1 MSAGHSVLPG
11 GVRYQPDE
19 KIPASLAVGLGL
31 QLTFLNIAAIMLIP
45 AVVMRAAGQPEAY
58 VSWAVLA
65 SVAVC
70 GMTTVLQAFR
80 IGRIGTGHVLVM
92 GTSGAFITVCI
103 AAVAKSGPAL
113 LATLVIISALVPL
126 VLSWRLSLFQRI
138 LTPTVSGTVIM
149 LIPITVMPYASDLLM
164 NAPDEQPVLA
174 APLSA
179 LATVLVISGIALK
192 GTARLRLWAPVIGVI
207 IGSVIAGLYGLY
219 DVDRVAD
226 AAWIDVPT
234 NQWPGFDVNFG
245 PTFWMLLPSF
255 LLVAMIASI
264 RTMSSSVAIQ
274 RVSWRRQRSVDYRA
288 VQGAMTVDGLGNLLS
303 GLAGT
308 MPGSATTVSV
318 SMTELT
324 GVGARSVGIAAGAT
338 FIILVFLPKTIAA
351 VLAIP
356 DAVFAGYLFV
366 LLTMLFIVGIKII
379 VQDGLDYHKG
389 MIAGISFLV
398 GVAFHYGMIFP
409 DSISEFAG
417 GLLQNGMNAGG
428 FTAIFMT
435 LFVELTEPR
444 RNGLETM
451 FSPSA
456 LPQIREFLQAF
467 ASNNGW
473 DSAMTD
479 RLDAVSEE
487 TLLILMRQDEAGE
500 ERDGLRLRLVAHKE
514 DGGAVLEFVVAPR
527 EENLHD
533 RLALL
538 GEKADDIPPEREVP
552 LRLLRHLAS
561 SVRHQQ
567 YYDTDIVTV
576 RVKPPATDREAR
588 A

>member
-1 MSAGHSVLPG
+1 MSANHSALTA

-19 KIPASLAVGLGL
+19 KIPIALAIGLGL
-31 QLTFLNIAAIMLIP
+31 QLTFLTIAAIMLIP
-45 AVVMRAAGQPEAY
+45 TIVMRAGGQTEAY
-58 VSWAVLA
+58 VSWAVFA
-65 SVAVC
+65 SVVVC

-80 IGRIGTGHVLVM
+80 IGRVGTGHVLVM

-149 LIPITVMPYASDLLM
+149 LIPITVMPYVSDLLM
-164 NAPDEQPVLA
+164 NASHEQPAVA
-174 APLSA
+174 APLCA
-179 LATVLVISGIALK
+179 LATGTRHQRCCPERDGKTAPLGTGYRGHHRFRDCRLVRSI
-192 GTARLRLWAPVIGVI
+192 RRRPCRQCC
-207 IGSVIAGLYGLY
+207 
-219 DVDRVAD
+219 VDRHP
-226 AAWIDVPT
+226 IS
-234 NQWPGFDVNFG
+234 QWPGFDVEFG
-245 PTFWMLLPSF
+245 TAFWSLLPAF

-264 RTMSSSVAIQ
+264 RTMSSAVAIQ
-274 RVSWRRQRSVDYRA
+274 RVSWRRQRSVDFRA

-308 MPGSATTVSV
+308 IPGSATTMSV

-324 GVGARSVGIAAGAT
+324 GVGARSVGVATGAT
-338 FIILVFLPKTIAA
+338 FIILAFLPKPVAV

-379 VQDGLDYHKG
+379 IQDGLDYHTG
-389 MIAGISFLV
+389 LIAGISFLA
-398 GVAFHYGMIFP
+398 GVAFHYDMIFP
-409 DSISEFAG
+409 DFTSAFAG

-428 FTAIFMT
+428 FTAIFMS
-435 LFVELTEPR
+435 LFMELVERR
-444 RNGLETM
+444 RNKIETV

-456 LPQIREFLQAF
+456 LPEVREFLRVF
-467 ASNNGW
+467 ASSNGW
-473 DSAMTD
+473 DSAMTN
-479 RLDAVSEE
+479 RLDAVCEE
-487 TLLILMRQDEAGE
+487 TILTLMRQDEAAQ
-500 ERDGLRLRLVAHKE
+500 DHAGLRLYLAAYKK
-514 DGGAVLEFVVAPR
+514 DSGAVLEFVVAPR

-538 GEKADDIPPEREVP
+538 SEKSGEIPPEREVS

-567 YYDTDIVTV
+567 YLDTDIVTV
-576 RVKPPATDREAR
+576 HVQPPTPIRPTSA
-588 A
+588 

>member
-1 MSAGHSVLPG
+1 
-11 GVRYQPDE
+11 
-19 KIPASLAVGLGL
+19 
-31 QLTFLNIAAIMLIP
+31 
-45 AVVMRAAGQPEAY
+45 
-58 VSWAVLA
+58 
-65 SVAVC
+65 
-70 GMTTVLQAFR
+70 
-80 IGRIGTGHVLVM
+80 
-92 GTSGAFITVCI
+92 
-103 AAVAKSGPAL
+103 
-113 LATLVIISALVPL
+113 
-126 VLSWRLSLFQRI
+126 
-138 LTPTVSGTVIM
+138 M

-219 DVDRVAD
+219 DVDRVAG

-234 NQWPGFDVNFG
+234 SQWPGFDVNFG

-264 RTMSSSVAIQ
+264 RTMSSAVAIQ

-338 FIILVFLPKTIAA
+338 FIILVFLPKTITA

-389 MIAGISFLV
+389 MIAGIHSW
-398 GVAFHYGMIFP
+398 
-409 DSISEFAG
+409 SE
-417 GLLQNGMNAGG
+417 L
-428 FTAIFMT
+428 
-435 LFVELTEPR
+435 PS
-444 RNGLETM
+444 TM
-451 FSPSA
+451 
-456 LPQIREFLQAF
+456 
-467 ASNNGW
+467 
-473 DSAMTD
+473 
-479 RLDAVSEE
+479 
-487 TLLILMRQDEAGE
+487 
-500 ERDGLRLRLVAHKE
+500 K
-514 DGGAVLEFVVAPR
+514 
-527 EENLHD
+527 
-533 RLALL
+533 
-538 GEKADDIPPEREVP
+538 
-552 LRLLRHLAS
+552 
-561 SVRHQQ
+561 
-567 YYDTDIVTV
+567 
-576 RVKPPATDREAR
+576 
-588 A
+588 

>member
-1 MSAGHSVLPG
+1 MNAGHSVLPG

-19 KIPASLAVGLGL
+19 KIPASLAIGLGL

-264 RTMSSSVAIQ
+264 RTMSSAVAIQ

-324 GVGARSVGIAAGAT
+324 GVGARSVGVAAGAT

-435 LFVELTEPR
+435 LFMALTEPR
-444 RNGLETM
+444 RNRLETVL
-451 FSPSA
+451 SPSA

-500 ERDGLRLRLVAHKE
+500 ERDGLHLRLVAHKE

-538 GEKADDIPPEREVP
+538 GEKADDTPPEREVP
-552 LRLLRHLAS
+552 LRLLRHMAS

-576 RVKPPATDREAR
+576 RVKPPTPSHGASA
-588 A
+588 